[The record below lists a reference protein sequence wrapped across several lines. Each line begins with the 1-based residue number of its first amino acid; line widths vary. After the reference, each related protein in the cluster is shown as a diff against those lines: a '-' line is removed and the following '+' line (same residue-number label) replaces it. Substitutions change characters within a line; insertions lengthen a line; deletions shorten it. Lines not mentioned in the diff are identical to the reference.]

1 MLSDSFHAG
10 RATRKAAFAL
20 AAFLGLVVGSCALW
34 PGSSR
39 QATLLLKQDSRFYT
53 PDGQGLRSD
62 MATGT
67 LDAALS
73 STIAATSEKSSS
85 SPVEPDVFHIDAENH
100 RLYLSN
106 EYRGLLAID
115 ITLPEKPILVG
126 RVRVTGSPYELY
138 ESGSTILLLSN
149 PSSTS
154 YAMAMRGAPVA
165 TAVKSAVTFI
175 EAGAIGSAAAAT
187 AARVEIGGSIVDS
200 RLVGSSLIIATNE
213 GWYSAV
219 TPLSGRASAEPAT
232 ADPASGS
239 APIGSSVSS
248 SVASTSSPLGS
259 GFQASLT
266 VVNAATQAVTTLPIP
281 GNCSAIHVAATGD
294 GSAAVFV
301 ASMEAFWSSLTTTI
315 TRFDVDAAGTL
326 TQSASVGVRGW
337 ISDRFKLDLKDGWL
351 RVVADDSGDWA
362 HRTTRVFA
370 IDWRDP
376 ANPDSYEAA
385 KGERF
390 SGAIELAAGESLR
403 ASRFDGDMAYVVTFF
418 TTDPLFTVSFAD
430 PAHPVNLGELK
441 VPGYSTH
448 IETFSGPAD
457 EKLLFA
463 VGVAGA
469 SGNWRTKAAIYDV
482 SDPSKPVQKGSDL
495 LLGDG
500 WSWSAATWDWKRIN
514 RLAELGS
521 YSIPYYSYDYT
532 AGTGGFSIALVKA
545 EAAGPSLLC
554 ELPDSGDALRS
565 IGVSPDIAY
574 SYALDR
580 LDAWRPAAGSAQLL
594 SELPLAFDV
603 AWTGLVSGK
612 GIMVARNGSG
622 LSVSSF
628 EPDAYMEPVPIA
640 TIKLPAS
647 SDRNN
652 YVWYPLGQNGIVA
665 LPDKGLLVILS
676 QSWGSSG
683 TGTAILHAIRV
694 GTDGSLKVEPDA
706 ITRGLSYPDWISLG
720 RNVPRL
726 ETLPDGRLLLFH
738 GGLTLVD
745 AALWTT
751 AAPLIVSGCVE
762 AMASGSELATFSWSR
777 SEIDGYGSMT
787 MDTWDIAAASPV
799 SASKG
804 TSFPGYP
811 LARLPD
817 GSWLS
822 AYQPASWLD
831 SSRILK
837 VAANGSTAQVLGET
851 PMDGVLSDWRPIA
864 SGVALL
870 TGGGRYMN
878 AYMYA
883 DAMVSSAAMRDVAIG
898 GWWYGGER
906 KLLFASAE
914 GSAPVVTTVATLSGW
929 NASMAKSEA
938 GVTPERLAIATPASV
953 LLYTPKAAGL
963 EAKESWTPSGNLQN
977 WYSPVV
983 ALCGGELWVAESWAG
998 IERFTPAAR

>member
-1 MLSDSFHAG
+1 MLSDSFDAG
-10 RATRKAAFAL
+10 RVTRKSAFAL
-20 AAFLGLVVGSCALW
+20 VAFLGLVVGSCAWW

-62 MATGT
+62 MAIGT

-73 STIAATSEKSSS
+73 SNTAATGEKSSS

-115 ITLPEKPILVG
+115 TSLPEKPSLLG
-126 RVRVTGSPYELY
+126 RVHVTGSPYELY

-149 PSSTS
+149 PSSSS
-154 YAMAMRGAPVA
+154 YAMAMRGARVA
-165 TAVKSAVTFI
+165 TTEKSAVTFI
-175 EAGAIGSAAAAT
+175 EAGAIGSAAAAEPT
-187 AARVEIGGSIVDS
+187 RVEIGGSIVDS

-213 GWYSAV
+213 GWYSTVDGTSA
-219 TPLSGRASAEPAT
+219 GRASADPAT
-232 ADPASGS
+232 ATPSSGS
-239 APIGSSVSS
+239 ASSGSSGASIASS
-248 SVASTSSPLGS
+248 NSSPLAS
-259 GFQASLT
+259 GFQASLA
-266 VVNAATQAVTTLPIP
+266 VVNTATQAVTRLPIT
-281 GNCSAIHVAATGD
+281 GNCSAIHVAATED
-294 GSAAVFV
+294 GGAVVFV
-301 ASMEAFWSSLTTTI
+301 ASMEVFWNSLTTTI
-315 TRFDVDAAGTL
+315 TRFDVDSAGTL

-351 RVVADDSGDWA
+351 RVVADDSSDWA

-376 ANPDSYEAA
+376 AKPDSYELAT
-385 KGERF
+385 GERL

-403 ASRFDGDMAYVVTFF
+403 ASRFDGDMAYIVTFF
-418 TTDPLFTVSFAD
+418 TIDPLFTVSFAD
-430 PAHPVNLGELK
+430 PAHPVNLGELT

-448 IETFSGPAD
+448 IETFSGPAG

-482 SDPSKPVQKGSDL
+482 SDPAKPVQKGSDL

-574 SYALDR
+574 SYAPDR

-612 GIMVARNGSG
+612 GVMITRDGSR

-628 EPDAYMEPVPIA
+628 EPAAYMEPVPIA

-665 LPDKGLLVILS
+665 LPDQGLLVILS

-683 TGTAILHAIRV
+683 SGTAILHAIRI
-694 GTDGSLKVEPDA
+694 GTDGSLNLEPEA
-706 ITRGLSYPDWISLG
+706 IKRDLSYPDWISLG

-726 ETLPDGRLLLFH
+726 ESLPDGRLLLFH

-745 AALWTT
+745 AASWTST
-751 AAPLIVSGCVE
+751 AALIVSGCVE
-762 AMASGSELATFSWSR
+762 ALASGSELASFSWSR

-787 MDTWDIAAASPV
+787 MDTWDISAASPV

-811 LARLPD
+811 LARQAD

-831 SSRILK
+831 SSRILR
-837 VAANGSTAQVLGET
+837 VAVSGGNAQVLGET
-851 PMDGVLSDWRPIA
+851 PMDGVLSDWLPIG

-870 TGGGRYMN
+870 TGGGRYM
-878 AYMYA
+878 YA
-883 DAMVSSAAMRDVAIG
+883 GAMVRSAAMRDVAIG
-898 GWWYGGER
+898 SWWYGGER

-929 NASMAKSEA
+929 NTSMAKSVA
-938 GVTPERLAIATPASV
+938 GVTPERLAIATPTSV
-953 LLYTPKAAGL
+953 LLYAPAATGL
-963 EAKESWTPSGNLQN
+963 EVKGSWTPAGNLQN

-983 ALCGGELWVAESWAG
+983 ALCSGELWVAESWAG
-998 IERFTPAAR
+998 IERFAPTAR